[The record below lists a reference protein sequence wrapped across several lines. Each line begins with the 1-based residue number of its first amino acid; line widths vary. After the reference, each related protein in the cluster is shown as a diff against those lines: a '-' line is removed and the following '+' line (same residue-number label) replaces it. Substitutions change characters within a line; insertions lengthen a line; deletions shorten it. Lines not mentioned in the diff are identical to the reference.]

1 MMTTLTARPEA
12 ITFDPQ
18 QSALIVV
25 DMQNAYATPGGYLDL
40 AGFDV
45 STTRPVIANIQTAV
59 TAARA
64 AGMLIIWFQ
73 NGWDEQYVEAG
84 GPGSPNFHKSNA
96 LKTMRK
102 QPQLQGKLLAKGSW
116 DYQLVDELV
125 PQPGDIVLPKPRNNR
140 FLQYAAGQHFAQ
152 PWNTPSGFHRYR
164 YQRLRRI
171 DATRRLFSGVFRR
184 GAGRRNSPGGAGI
197 CAESCV
203 VQYRNLFWL
212 GQRRRNVLRRAFSH
226 VLCSYR
232 LRSLTMPKSVIIPA
246 GSSAPLA
253 PFVPGT
259 LADGVVYVSGTLA
272 FDQHNN
278 MLFADDPKAQTRHV
292 LETIRKVIET
302 AGGTMADVTFNSIFI
317 TDWKNYA
324 AINEIYAEFFPGD
337 KPARFCIQCGLVKP
351 DALVEIATIAH
362 IAK

>member
-125 PQPGDIVLPKPRNNR
+125 PQPGDIVLPKPRYSGFFNTPLDSILRSRGIRHLVFTGIATNVCVESTLRDGFFFWSISAWCWKTQHTRRGRNLHRKPRCSISKPFLAGSATSKRSATR
-140 FLQYAAGQHFAQ
+140 FLPHPLLVSLKEFNDAKIRNYSRWQQRTAG
-152 PWNTPSGFHRYR
+152 P
-164 YQRLRRI
+164 
-171 DATRRLFSGVFRR
+171 
-184 GAGRRNSPGGAGI
+184 
-197 CAESCV
+197 
-203 VQYRNLFWL
+203 
-212 GQRRRNVLRRAFSH
+212 
-226 VLCSYR
+226 
-232 LRSLTMPKSVIIPA
+232 LRSRHA
-246 GSSAPLA
+246 G
-253 PFVPGT
+253 
-259 LADGVVYVSGTLA
+259 
-272 FDQHNN
+272 
-278 MLFADDPKAQTRHV
+278 
-292 LETIRKVIET
+292 
-302 AGGTMADVTFNSIFI
+302 
-317 TDWKNYA
+317 
-324 AINEIYAEFFPGD
+324 
-337 KPARFCIQCGLVKP
+337 
-351 DALVEIATIAH
+351 
-362 IAK
+362 